1 MTEPVYPRPRGNSMA
16 SASQIMGI
24 ISAIC
29 IVFFFLPGSMLLG
42 LVLGCMA
49 ILFAHL
55 SKGSG
60 EHFPTQAKV
69 GLGTSIFS
77 LCVFC
82 LLLLM
87 SLAGLYMLV
96 QMFGWETV
104 LDPDALMEAMDWK
117 RASSVFSI
125 RCTGISLFGNG
136 DFCFT
141 HSVIS
146 RTPLS

>member
-69 GLGTSIFS
+69 GLGHPSS
-77 LCVFC
+77 PC
-82 LLLLM
+82 
-87 SLAGLYMLV
+87 
-96 QMFGWETV
+96 
-104 LDPDALMEAMDWK
+104 
-117 RASSVFSI
+117 ASMRSCS
-125 RCTGISLFGNG
+125 
-136 DFCFT
+136 
-141 HSVIS
+141 
-146 RTPLS
+146 